1 MKWEYKTIKLP
12 TEGTLDFDFGID
24 EAGADEKLNTLGKL
38 GWELVSVIC
47 AGSSRKIVALLKRAK

>member
-12 TEGTLDFDFGID
+12 TKGVLDFDFGID
-24 EAGADEKLNTLGKL
+24 EAGADEQLNSLGKL

-47 AGSSRKIVALLKRAK
+47 ASNSRKIVGLLKRTK